1 MAPVSIILLDNIE
14 FDYNYWLFLPFN
26 QLLNFVAGWGGA
38 TYKNYNNASQPS
50 IPYIWVYLNIWIF
63 FKVSINFSCNLFLL
77 TISLR
82 NIENNT
88 VKVVNVKYSQ
98 VNAVSFLY

>member
-50 IPYIWVYLNIWIF
+50 IPYIWVYLNIFQSKYKLQLQFIF
-63 FKVSINFSCNLFLL
+63 TDYFPQ
-77 TISLR
+77 
-82 NIENNT
+82 
-88 VKVVNVKYSQ
+88 KYRK
-98 VNAVSFLY
+98 